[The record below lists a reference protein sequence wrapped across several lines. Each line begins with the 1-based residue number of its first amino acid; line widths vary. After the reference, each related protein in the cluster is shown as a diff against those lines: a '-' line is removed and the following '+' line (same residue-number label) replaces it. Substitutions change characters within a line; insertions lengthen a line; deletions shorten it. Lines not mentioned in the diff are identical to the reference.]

1 MQLFL
6 ASSAKLPVVRAMPSE
21 ECAKVYDWVKQFKRN
36 NTEILQAVCGCDMP
50 GDKIEALNHFLRPLN
65 HVITRCECDGA
76 FRLPSLIDF
85 G

>member
-1 MQLFL
+1 MTHRRMQLLL

-50 GDKIEALNHFLRPLN
+50 DDQIEALNHFLQPLFMILQDVN
-65 HVITRCECDGA
+65 VTALSACHR
-76 FRLPSLIDF
+76 
-85 G
+85 